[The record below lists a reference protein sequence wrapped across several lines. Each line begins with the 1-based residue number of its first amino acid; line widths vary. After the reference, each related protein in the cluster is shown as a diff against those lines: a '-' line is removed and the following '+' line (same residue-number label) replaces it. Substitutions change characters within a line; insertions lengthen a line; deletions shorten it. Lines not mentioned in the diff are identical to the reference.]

1 MSGEQSSGR
10 VGNAFLWTN
19 HPDAGFVKLVHP
31 VTAATVVAAVA
42 TVRNAGL
49 SSRQVPIDFAD
60 LPLVAVFSTD
70 EAGADVVAA
79 QPVLHPQEMPIN
91 GSFVF
96 HGPAV
101 VNLGQSGS

>member
-1 MSGEQSSGR
+1 MN
-10 VGNAFLWTN
+10 GNAFLWTN
-19 HPDAGFVKLVHP
+19 HPDAAFVKLVHP
-31 VTAATVVAAVA
+31 VTLATVVAAVA

-49 SSRQVPIDFAD
+49 SSRQVAIDYAD

-70 EAGADVVAA
+70 EAGEDVVAA
-79 QPVLHPQEMPIN
+79 QPVLHPQETPVT

-101 VNLGQSGS
+101 VNLGATGS